1 LCLNYRWRGRIEQK
15 TILVVDDEP
24 FFREEIVTFL
34 SNPTFAARG
43 WKVEAAANG
52 EDALAR
58 LEQSPCDVMLL
69 DINMPGLDGMEVLR
83 LMHEKHLLEQT
94 YVIMLSAYSMYE
106 NVVTAMR
113 GGAKDFVNKSEPV
126 DQWIVRIERGFEWQE
141 LRWRKQRAEE
151 ELRLLAREVG
161 HDIGGT
167 TFFVL
172 TQRVQALA
180 RLVSGDPDGERS
192 IEVIQQILARIK
204 RLADDLGHV
213 AVALDSREVW
223 RWETINLHRLL
234 ERLVQEFS
242 YGHPNVTIVREWDE
256 DIPPILGSRAQ
267 LERAFYNLLTNA
279 GRAMPDGGTLTL
291 RTRREGPAPPALGPS
306 ATLRINSAEGSLPK
320 EPAEGGAWVAVDIED
335 TGVGISP
342 EMQRRMFRIGA
353 SDWRNGQKGSGLGL
367 YVARRNIENHG
378 GRIEMTSVVG
388 QGTRFTALLPIQPEG
403 ASSGS
408 ALGQTPRST

>member
-1 LCLNYRWRGRIEQK
+1 MEQK

-24 FFREEIVTFL
+24 FFREEVVAFL

-43 WKVEAAANG
+43 WKVESAVGG
-52 EDALAR
+52 EEALAR
-58 LEQSPCDVMLL
+58 LEQVPCDVMLL

-83 LMHEKHLLEQT
+83 LMQEKHLLEQT
-94 YVIMLSAYSMYE
+94 YVIMLSAYGVYE
-106 NVVTAMR
+106 NVVAAMR
-113 GGAKDFVNKSEPV
+113 GGAKDFVNKSEPL

-141 LRWRKQRAEE
+141 LRRRKQQVEE

-167 TFFVL
+167 TYFVL
-172 TQRVQALA
+172 TQRVQALT
-180 RLVSGDPDGERS
+180 RLVEGDPEGERS

-213 AVALDSREVW
+213 AVALDSSEAW
-223 RWETINLHRLL
+223 RWETLDLHRLL

-242 YGHPNVTIVREWDE
+242 YGHPDVTVVREWGE
-256 DIPPILGSRAQ
+256 DIPLIHGSRAQ
-267 LERAFYNLLTNA
+267 LERAFHNLLTNA

-291 RTRREGPAPPALGPS
+291 RTRRE
-306 ATLRINSAEGSLPK
+306 T
-320 EPAEGGAWVAVDIED
+320 EGGWVAVDIED
-335 TGVGISP
+335 TGIGIPP
-342 EMQRRMFRIGA
+342 ETQERLFRIGF

-378 GRIEMTSVVG
+378 GRIEVTSAVG
-388 QGTRFTALLPIQPEG
+388 EGTTVTVRLPIQPE
-403 ASSGS
+403 
-408 ALGQTPRST
+408 